1 MKVRRWM
8 FFHPNDGTVP
18 YPPSSDCDYTVLWER
33 ISDLEDQ
40 NMRQATRIEDL
51 HNQLERYQGRVFAG
65 TGQIYRRET
74 TVNTNLADNR
84 HFIAAEI
91 NNFALDVGRQLVTNE
106 TVEQEVYNDY
116 QGNCILRL
124 TFRNS

>member
-1 MKVRRWM
+1 MKVKRWM

-18 YPPSSDCDYTVLWER
+18 YPPSNDCDYTVLWER
-33 ISDLEDQ
+33 IGDLEDQ
-40 NMRQATRIEDL
+40 NMRQSTRIDDL

-65 TGQIYRRET
+65 TGQICRREI
-74 TVNTNLADNR
+74 TVPTNLIDNR

-124 TFRNS
+124 TFRNN